1 MPYPLRIENLEKSF
15 HGQTVLG
22 PINLHLAAGTITAI
36 IGRSGCGKTT
46 LLRCLGGLEPPSAG
60 SITIGDGQV
69 TARDIGYV
77 FQEPRL
83 MPWLDVAQ
91 NTDFGLGGLSKSARD
106 LAVSEALDLV
116 GLPHAGRLLPKQLS
130 GGMAQRV
137 ALARALAPHPK
148 LILLDEPFSALDP
161 FTREQMQDH
170 LLHLHAHYG
179 ATMVLITHDMDEALA
194 LAHRV
199 IVLDGPPGHV
209 IGDFATELPR
219 PADRTSTSFFGWK
232 RRLTS
237 LLSLRHKTRTSME
250 AVSAQDQI
258 HTNDPTPNNPAPPV
272 TIPSRAPTAQKHR

>member
-1 MPYPLRIENLEKSF
+1 MPYPLRIAGLKKSYDG
-15 HGQTVLG
+15 HAVLG
-22 PINLHLAAGTITAI
+22 PINLDLEAGIITAI
-36 IGRSGCGKTT
+36 IGRSGSGKTT
-46 LLRCLGGLEPPSAG
+46 LLRCLGGLETPTAG

-69 TARDIGYV
+69 TPRDIGYV

-83 MPWLDVAQ
+83 MPWLTVAK
-91 NTDFGLGGLSKSARD
+91 NTGFGLAGRLKAERD
-106 LAVSEALDLV
+106 LAISEALDLV
-116 GLPHAGRLLPKQLS
+116 GLPDASELLPKQLS

-161 FTREQMQDH
+161 FTREQMQGH

-199 IVLDGPPGHV
+199 IVLDGPPGRV
-209 IGDFATELPR
+209 MGDFAPDLPR
-219 PADRTSTSFFGWK
+219 PADRTSTAFFNWK

-237 LLSLRHKTRTSME
+237 LFSLRH
-250 AVSAQDQI
+250 
-258 HTNDPTPNNPAPPV
+258 PAPQ
-272 TIPSRAPTAQKHR
+272 SAEALSF